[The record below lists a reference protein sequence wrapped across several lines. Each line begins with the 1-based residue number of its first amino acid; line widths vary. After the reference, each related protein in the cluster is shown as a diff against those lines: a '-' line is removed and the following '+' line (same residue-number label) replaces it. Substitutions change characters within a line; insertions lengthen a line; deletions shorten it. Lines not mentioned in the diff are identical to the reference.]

1 MVTMQQFQNGV
12 ARYID
17 ADILPH
23 LSGVKRLAMGM
34 YAGLAANNVGELL
47 AQYKDHPAVSVLK
60 VMDKDGNVDID
71 RLYSAAAPMFAN
83 GEKFAINIPMIGEM
97 TVDKTDLEKL
107 YQYIRG

>member
-23 LSGVKRLAMGM
+23 LSGVKRLAVGT

-47 AQYKDHPAVSVLK
+47 TQYKDHPAVSVMK

-83 GEKFAINIPMIGEM
+83 GQKFTIHIPMVGDM
-97 TVDKTDLEKL
+97 TVDSTDLDKL
-107 YQYIRG
+107 YQYILG

>member
-23 LSGVKRLAMGM
+23 LSGVKRLAVGT

-47 AQYKDHPAVSVLK
+47 TQYKDHPAVSVMK

-83 GEKFAINIPMIGEM
+83 GEKFSINIPMIGEM